1 MNSIFLF
8 VVFDELV
15 DSVQKIEEDIIV
27 LNGDIIERSKRY
39 F

>member
-1 MNSIFLF
+1 MNSVFLF
-8 VVFDELV
+8 VIFDELV

-27 LNGDIIERSKRY
+27 LNGDIIERGKRR